1 MRDEAGQMRQEP
13 VGDGAVKP
21 LDLPAALRHAGEGMD
36 EADVGVKADPF
47 KMGAG
52 EIGAMIAVGEIGQT
66 HHGPGRMLLALHGLV
81 KSKGGLERGRRTGED
96 GVAGAKARF
105 PDATFR
111 VASFAD
117 LGIHDGQIGG
127 ILAWYSLIHIRSRD
141 LQSTLGEFGR
151 CIAPGGTL
159 LVGFFDGTDG
169 EAFPHAVTT
178 AYSWS
183 TDGMAARIV
192 RAGFE
197 VLEVQTRTDPGR
209 RPHASMIARR
219 STPKSAA
226 KITHAAMGY

>member
-1 MRDEAGQMRQEP
+1 MTEIEVRDAYARLAADYISLFGSLDEAREQDRRFVAHWAKSLRGP
-13 VGDGAVKP
+13 VID
-21 LDLPAALRHAGEGMD
+21 AGC
-36 EADVGVKADPF
+36 
-47 KMGAG
+47 
-52 EIGAMIAVGEIGQT
+52 
-66 HHGPGRMLLALHGLV
+66 GPGHWTAFLRSQGADAEGVDLAPSFVEH
-81 KSKGGLERGRRTGED
+81 
-96 GVAGAKARF
+96 AKARF

-141 LQSTLGEFGR
+141 LQSALGEFGR

-183 TDGMAARIV
+183 TDGMAARLV

-209 RPHASMIARR
+209 RPHATMIARR
-219 STPKSAA
+219 STPKSVA